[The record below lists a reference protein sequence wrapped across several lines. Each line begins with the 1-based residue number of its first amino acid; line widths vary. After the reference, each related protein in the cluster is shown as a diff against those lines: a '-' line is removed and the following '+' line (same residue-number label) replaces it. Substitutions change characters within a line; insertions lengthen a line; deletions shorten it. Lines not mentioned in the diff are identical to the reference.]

1 MQISKKHFFMLFF
14 IAAVMFLISACNLGV
29 VKPDSNLP
37 APASSEMPVI
47 PTNTVMPVS
56 SPIPTLTFTPQVTLM
71 PSATP
76 TLFMAATVTAT
87 QQWLSCPGI
96 VVTVTDTDAGDV
108 LHILRCEDGLEYDL
122 GPLAKG
128 VYAVGPNDKFLVY
141 VSLSGFVYG
150 ARIGE
155 PFVNVL
161 FNLLTEREFSVLN
174 KKVLPNFKISFVGE
188 APTYRLV
195 LLERNYDQKRMYD
208 LPARITH

>member
-1 MQISKKHFFMLFF
+1 MRIKKYFFPLLFIVF
-14 IAAVMFLISACNLGV
+14 TVLLLNSCNLSV
-29 VKPDSNLP
+29 VKPDLNSTP
-37 APASSEMPVI
+37 AFSSEIPVI

-56 SPIPTLTFTPQVTLM
+56 SPTPTLTFTPQVTLT
-71 PSATP
+71 PSATT
-76 TLFMAATVTAT
+76 TLFMAATATAT
-87 QQWLSCPGI
+87 QQWSSCPGI

-128 VYAVGPNDKFLVY
+128 VYAVGPNDKFLIY

-188 APTYRLV
+188 APNYGLV
-195 LLERNYDQKRMYD
+195 LLERNYDQKRMYE
-208 LPARITH
+208 LPSRITH